1 MDTPNNPIVEVQVP
15 VTKEL
20 SVLPEVPQRPAR
32 KRGALS
38 NQERYYIEQ
47 NCQTLSLQTMCD
59 VLNRSKD
66 PVRRYIKDKGLI
78 HVEKRADA
86 AQEDLELRKKLRG
99 KFYWSE
105 VLQQFTDEEIVLFE
119 NMWVALM
126 RQLKEDVLASEE
138 LQIKQLIT
146 TEILMDRS
154 MRNRMS
160 AIRDIN
166 RFQKK
171 LEAEYDKKQEE
182 QDFQLI
188 SSLEG
193 QKGLAISA
201 QTAHSTEHQKLAGD
215 LKSLRNELKT
225 SRAERIKK
233 IEDSKASWVGLI
245 KALEDEDLREREGY
259 ELGLFKKA
267 VEKTKKKYTEL
278 HPYIDGT
285 VDSPLLLPET
295 IESEDNDE
303 EHDEDDPEDQDD

>member
-1 MDTPNNPIVEVQVP
+1 MDTPSNAVIQVA
-15 VTKEL
+15 
-20 SVLPEVPQRPAR
+20 LPEMPKKAPL

-47 NCQTLSLQTMCD
+47 NCQTLSLQTMCE

-86 AQEDLELRKKLRG
+86 AGEDLGLRKKLRA
-99 KFYWSE
+99 KFYWGE
-105 VLQQFTDEEIVLFE
+105 VLHQFTDEEIVLFE

-126 RQLKEDVLASEE
+126 KQLKEDVLASEE

-154 MRNRMS
+154 MRNRMT
-160 AIRDIN
+160 AIRDIG

-171 LEAEYDKKQEE
+171 LDQEYEKEPE
-182 QDFQLI
+182 VQDFQLI
-188 SSLEG
+188 SNIES
-193 QKGLAISA
+193 QKGLAIAA

-233 IEDSKASWVGLI
+233 IEDSKTSWVGLI

-267 VEKTKKKYTEL
+267 AEKTKKKYTEL

-295 IESEDNDE
+295 IESEDIDE
-303 EHDEDDPEDQDD
+303 EYNETEDTQEEVREETDES